1 MSEDRA
7 PAKPRRSPGPPRDTS
22 GRRDRTRRLIVETAI
37 REFSERGYF
46 AVSTRD
52 IARRAGIATGLQ
64 YRYFP
69 SKEALATACI
79 EWGGRL
85 WQEARHEHLAAH
97 PTSTLAGYLVEHL
110 VFVRRFLASDELG
123 IYRFYKRHVNRDDFP
138 ALRLLD
144 DVSTPE
150 PDFDR
155 ELEAAFARGE
165 IREGVT
171 HELAQYLVDMAQN
184 DLQETLYHRRG
195 ERDFGLTRADD
206 AEFRRRLEQVVRTA
220 LAGILRAPV
229 DEVMPTDNVSENG
242 VT

>member
-1 MSEDRA
+1 MPDEGTLEN
-7 PAKPRRSPGPPRDTS
+7 PPRTLGRTRDTS
-22 GRRDRTRRLIVETAI
+22 ARRDRTRRRIVETAI
-37 REFSERGYF
+37 REFSDRGYF
-46 AVSTRD
+46 VVSTRD
-52 IARRAGIATGLQ
+52 IAHRAGIATGLP

-69 SKEALATACI
+69 SKEALAAACI

-85 WQEARHEHLAAH
+85 WQEARHRHLAAH
-97 PTSTLAGYLVEHL
+97 PTRTLAGYLVEHL
-110 VFVRRFLASDELG
+110 VFVRLFLASDELG
-123 IYRFYKRHVNRDDFP
+123 IYRFYKRHVDREDFP

-155 ELEAAFARGE
+155 ELEDAFARGE

-171 HELAQYLVDMAQN
+171 HDLAQYVVDMVQN

-206 AEFRRRLEQVVRTA
+206 AEFRSRVEHLVQTA
-220 LAGILRAPV
+220 LAGILREPV
-229 DEVMPTDNVSENG
+229 DGTMPGEAKP
-242 VT
+242 